1 MKNKF
6 SIGQMSKLHNTS
18 VKTLRYYD
26 EIDLFKPIEV
36 DPENGYR
43 YYSVEQFKLLDII
56 NYLKTLGV
64 PLKDIKKQIATRDM
78 NDFLE
83 TLYEHKKITANKIRE
98 LEITQKKLEER
109 ITEIEQV
116 KSLSEIGIPFVKEID
131 ERTIIQL
138 EEKILSF
145 YDLELSLRELNRQFQ
160 GSASIFI
167 GKVGLTLSE
176 DRFEREN
183 FFEYSSIFLILE
195 EVEKRRTIEALN
207 LTTFIPK
214 GLYACIC
221 FRGGHES
228 TSKYIKALHAYVKG
242 NNYRIEGDF
251 IIRTIIDQFISNDED
266 EFLMEVQVPISIGN

>member
-6 SIGQMSKLHNTS
+6 SIGQMSKLHHTS

-56 NYLKTLGV
+56 NYLKMLGV
-64 PLKDIKKQIATRDM
+64 PLKDIKKQLANRDM
-78 NDFLE
+78 NDFVE
-83 TLYEHKKITANKIRE
+83 TLYEHKKITENKIRE
-98 LEITQKKLEER
+98 LEITKKKLEER

-116 KSLSEIGIPFVKEID
+116 KKLSEIGTPFVKSVD

-138 EEKILSF
+138 QEKILSF

-167 GKVGLTLSE
+167 GKVGLTLSKE
-176 DRFEREN
+176 RLEREN
-183 FFEYSSIFLILE
+183 CFEYNSVFLILE
-195 EVEKRRTIEALN
+195 GEERGGDIEKLS

-214 GLYACIC
+214 GLYACIY

-228 TSKYIKALHAYVKG
+228 TPQYVKVLHDYVKEK
-242 NNYRIEGDF
+242 NYRIKGDF
-251 IIRTIIDQFISNDED
+251 IIRTIIDQFISNDEG
-266 EFLMEVQVPISIGN
+266 EFLMEIQVAVS